1 MSANF
6 SAVIIDGNYT
16 TLMQTITDLFK
27 AVAQG
32 LDPAVVTPLNT
43 PANAL
48 RWELTTNKRLE
59 KFNGTAWAS
68 AEPAGGFAMNISG
81 SSSKWGTPRTIT
93 IGGDASGVSGAWDGS
108 ANLSFNITL
117 ATVPPNKGGTGIV
130 SYTIGD
136 IPYASG
142 ASTLSKLA
150 GVAYGNV
157 LLSGGVATASSW
169 GKVGLTTHVS
179 GVLGMSNGGHAG
191 TTAAQART
199 NLGLVIGTDVMGMGG
214 GTCTGPLAATNL
226 SGTNTGDEAAASST
240 VAGVAELATQT
251 EVNNGDAT
259 RIVTGAT
266 MAGRTATTTRAG
278 VIATSTDSV
287 AQASYPT
294 AGSSISV
301 NHGLGAIPVAVEIV
315 YRCKTTE
322 GGYAVG
328 DEYRVAADFGSISG
342 TGNSA
347 VSVWANATQVG
358 VSHWFA
364 KPLTRKDGTSSFAPT
379 AANWRT
385 VLRAKLI

>member
-287 AQASYPT
+287 AQASPTRPQAHPFRSITGLGRYRWPSRSCTDARRLKVVMRSATSIASRRTLALSRALVTARSLSGQTLRRLVYPT
-294 AGSSISV
+294 
-301 NHGLGAIPVAVEIV
+301 GLRSHLPEKTAHHHSPRPRRTGA
-315 YRCKTTE
+315 RFC
-322 GGYAVG
+322 
-328 DEYRVAADFGSISG
+328 
-342 TGNSA
+342 
-347 VSVWANATQVG
+347 
-358 VSHWFA
+358 
-364 KPLTRKDGTSSFAPT
+364 AP
-379 AANWRT
+379 N
-385 VLRAKLI
+385 